1 MPVSHEAAARG
12 RRRLFV
18 RSYRCVSL
26 PCKRRI
32 RLPRRGLPPRGAGL
46 PAGCGARPAAPGSD
60 GQPTACRGSSPI
72 ISASIHSASRCC
84 ARAVCENAPPLA
96 AMEPAAIFSA
106 APCGFRAPSWI
117 ARCLASSKLILSLR
131 ARRRRRLPLQGN
143 RISKQGQELGE
154 ICVVPSGAFEFAAKG
169 SFGGILLHHVQRHV
183 SQHREVVWPVA
194 QSAPVLILVHDD
206 IEPPV

>member
-1 MPVSHEAAARG
+1 F
-12 RRRLFV
+12 LT
-18 RSYRCVSL
+18 C
-26 PCKRRI
+26 
-32 RLPRRGLPPRGAGL
+32 
-46 PAGCGARPAAPGSD
+46 
-60 GQPTACRGSSPI
+60 
-72 ISASIHSASRCC
+72 SI
-84 ARAVCENAPPLA
+84 
-96 AMEPAAIFSA
+96 
-106 APCGFRAPSWI
+106 
-117 ARCLASSKLILSLR
+117 
-131 ARRRRRLPLQGN
+131 RRRLPMPMSWRTSAQISASPYGRIARLRFLWRQGN

>member
-1 MPVSHEAAARG
+1 MTESHTAPSCAAW
-12 RRRLFV
+12 
-18 RSYRCVSL
+18 RCSDCIAPLRYHLPTNGQPSL
-26 PCKRRI
+26 VHSSTTI
-32 RLPRRGLPPRGAGL
+32 LPRNSASDTRWPLLSVAVKTGAGWL
-46 PAGCGARPAAPGSD
+46 MTGAADVVRGKTGAPR
-60 GQPTACRGSSPI
+60 PTAVSRRTARRFRGFMIDLTSS
-72 ISASIHSASRCC
+72 
-84 ARAVCENAPPLA
+84 
-96 AMEPAAIFSA
+96 
-106 APCGFRAPSWI
+106 CGG
-117 ARCLASSKLILSLR
+117 KLSSLR
-131 ARRRRRLPLQGN
+131 AQRSNPGQHTSACHAQGN